1 MWNIN
6 TDQGRPGIDRLK
18 GRWLNSL
25 TERRTEWSVL
35 LWRLSKK
42 RFDGH
47 TKWVIFFLYFFIERP
62 PSLGGKTLK
71 CRRGGGVG
79 DHYNIINRSNYSYHF
94 NFPRL
99 FLCLVW
105 FVCFSYEPYFSQIK
119 QLVCGTW
126 EARLKSRPVTTSK
139 GSLSKG
145 KCHSV
150 CLRPCL
156 TPDDREVRLMIGK
169 GNKNTAHL
177 IIVT

>member
-1 MWNIN
+1 MKCSSMKTIKEAIR
-6 TDQGRPGIDRLK
+6 RPHQVGNFLFVFFHWAATFI
-18 GRWLNSL
+18 
-25 TERRTEWSVL
+25 RRQDSQV
-35 LWRLSKK
+35 
-42 RFDGH
+42 
-47 TKWVIFFLYFFIERP
+47 P
-62 PSLGGKTLK
+62 A
-71 CRRGGGVG
+71 GGGVG

-99 FLCLVW
+99 FLCVVW